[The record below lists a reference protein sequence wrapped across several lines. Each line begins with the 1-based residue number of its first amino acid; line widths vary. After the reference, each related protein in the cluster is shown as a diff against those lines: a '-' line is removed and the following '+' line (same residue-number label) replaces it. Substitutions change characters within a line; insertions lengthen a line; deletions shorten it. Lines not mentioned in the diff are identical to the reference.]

1 MAIKIIR
8 SGRKSLSLSVDDEL
22 NVVVRAPYSANDA
35 LINDFVSKNSQWI
48 SKAVERKKAYL
59 SRVNIA
65 DNEVES
71 LIRQAKDI
79 IPKRVDYFSSIMNI
93 YPTGIKITKAKKR
106 FGSCNQKNSL
116 CFSCFLM
123 QYPLEAVDYVVVH
136 ELAHIRHHNH
146 SAEFYSLIRRYMPD
160 YKQREKLLKE
170 PK

>member
-1 MAIKIIR
+1 MAIKIIC

-22 NVVVRAPYSANDA
+22 NVVVRAPYNTNDA

-48 SKAVERKKAYL
+48 SKAIERKKAYL
-59 SRVNIA
+59 GRVNIT

-93 YPTGIKITKAKKR
+93 YPTGMKITKAKKR

>member
-146 SAEFYSLIRRYMPD
+146 SAEFYSLIRCYMPD

>member
-48 SKAVERKKAYL
+48 SKAIERKKAYL
-59 SRVNIA
+59 SRVNIT

>member
-22 NVVVRAPYSANDA
+22 NVVVRAPYNTNDA

-48 SKAVERKKAYL
+48 SKAIERKKAYL
-59 SRVNIA
+59 SRVNIT

-160 YKQREKLLKE
+160 YKQREELLKE

>member
-22 NVVVRAPYSANDA
+22 NVVVRAPYNTNDA

-48 SKAVERKKAYL
+48 SKAIERKKAYF

-79 IPKRVDYFSSIMNI
+79 IPKRVDYFSSILNI

>member
-22 NVVVRAPYSANDA
+22 NVVVRAPYNTNDA

-48 SKAVERKKAYL
+48 SKAIERKKAYL
-59 SRVNIA
+59 SRVNIT

>member
-48 SKAVERKKAYL
+48 SKAIERKKAYL
-59 SRVNIA
+59 SRVNIT

-136 ELAHIRHHNH
+136 ELTHIRHHNH

>member
-22 NVVVRAPYSANDA
+22 NVVVRAPNNTNDA

-48 SKAVERKKAYL
+48 SKAIERKKAYL
-59 SRVNIA
+59 SRVNIT

-160 YKQREKLLKE
+160 YKQREKLLKK

>member
-22 NVVVRAPYSANDA
+22 NVVVRAPYNTNDA

-48 SKAVERKKAYL
+48 SKAIERKKAYL
-59 SRVNIA
+59 SRVNIT
-65 DNEVES
+65 DNELES

-93 YPTGIKITKAKKR
+93 YPTGMKITKAKKR

>member
-22 NVVVRAPYSANDA
+22 NVVVRAPYNTNDA

-65 DNEVES
+65 DNEIES

>member
-1 MAIKIIR
+1 MKTKIIR
-8 SGRKSLSLSVDDEL
+8 SDRKSLSLSVNDEL
-22 NVVVRAPYSANDA
+22 NVVVRAPYSADDA

-59 SRVNIA
+59 SRVNIT
-65 DNEVES
+65 DFEVES
-71 LIRQAKDI
+71 LVRQAKDI

-93 YPTGIKITKAKKR
+93 YPTGIKVTKAKKR

>member
-48 SKAVERKKAYL
+48 SKAIERKKAYL

>member
-22 NVVVRAPYSANDA
+22 NVVVRAPYNTNDA

-48 SKAVERKKAYL
+48 SKAIERKKAYL

-65 DNEVES
+65 DNEVEA

>member
-22 NVVVRAPYSANDA
+22 NVVVRVPYDTNDA

-48 SKAVERKKAYL
+48 SKAIERKKAYL
-59 SRVNIA
+59 SRVNIT
-65 DNEVES
+65 DNELES
-71 LIRQAKDI
+71 IIRQAKDI

>member
-22 NVVVRAPYSANDA
+22 NVVVRAPYNTNDA

-48 SKAVERKKAYL
+48 SKAIERKKAYL
-59 SRVNIA
+59 SRVNIT
-65 DNEVES
+65 DNEVEA

>member
-22 NVVVRAPYSANDA
+22 NVVVRAPYNTNDA
-35 LINDFVSKNSQWI
+35 LINDFVSKNSLWI

-59 SRVNIA
+59 SRVNIT

>member
-22 NVVVRAPYSANDA
+22 NVVVRAPYNTNDA

-48 SKAVERKKAYL
+48 SKAIERKKAYL

-79 IPKRVDYFSSIMNI
+79 IPKRVDYFSDRKS
-93 YPTGIKITKAKKR
+93 
-106 FGSCNQKNSL
+106 
-116 CFSCFLM
+116 
-123 QYPLEAVDYVVVH
+123 VV
-136 ELAHIRHHNH
+136 
-146 SAEFYSLIRRYMPD
+146 
-160 YKQREKLLKE
+160 
-170 PK
+170 

>member
-48 SKAVERKKAYL
+48 SKAVERKKAFL
-59 SRVNIA
+59 SRVNIT

>member
-22 NVVVRAPYSANDA
+22 NVVVRAPYNTNDA
-35 LINDFVSKNSQWI
+35 LINDFVLKNSQWI

-146 SAEFYSLIRRYMPD
+146 SAEFYSLICRYMPD

>member
-8 SGRKSLSLSVDDEL
+8 SSRKSLSLSVDDEL

>member
-48 SKAVERKKAYL
+48 SKAVERKKAFL
-59 SRVNIA
+59 SRVNIT

-106 FGSCNQKNSL
+106 FGSCSQKNSL

>member
-48 SKAVERKKAYL
+48 SKAIERKKAYL

-65 DNEVES
+65 DNEVEA

>member
-22 NVVVRAPYSANDA
+22 NVVVRAPYNTNDA

-48 SKAVERKKAYL
+48 SKAIERKKAYL
-59 SRVNIA
+59 SRVNIT
-65 DNEVES
+65 DNEVEA

-79 IPKRVDYFSSIMNI
+79 IPKRFDYFSSIMNI

>member
-22 NVVVRAPYSANDA
+22 NVVVRAPYNTNDA

-59 SRVNIA
+59 SRVNIT

>member
-22 NVVVRAPYSANDA
+22 NVVVRAPYNTNDA

>member
-22 NVVVRAPYSANDA
+22 NVVVRVPYNTNDA

-48 SKAVERKKAYL
+48 SKAIERKKAYL
-59 SRVNIA
+59 SRVNIT
-65 DNEVES
+65 DNELES

>member
-71 LIRQAKDI
+71 LIRQGKDI